1 MKKNIISILYIG
13 LASGQ
18 FYEAGIAIQKLPER
32 LPFPKG
38 ELQVYAAL
46 LPEYCG
52 KTFFRHK
59 PKSWKSEAALRVILE
74 AHERLANEIEEPESK
89 TIKTIKT
96 IKTKMVLSPQVQQI
110 VEQFSQVPT
119 ELLAARLYASRPFL
133 KICVSMSFVAEE
145 TCLEQAIAL
154 LKPYLAGLQQV
165 IWVGKP
171 SWLSDKLEEYLYQEY
186 GMLMVMANR
195 PPKNVLWL
203 DMREDEE
210 IQSDLRRTF
219 YNNKHIHVVETLKFL
234 DTTAKNGY
242 NTGVN

>member
-59 PKSWKSEAALRVILE
+59 SKSWKPVAVRRVIHE
-74 AHERLANEIEEPESK
+74 ARERLANEIEEPKSETVK
-89 TIKTIKT
+89 FE
-96 IKTKMVLSPQVQQI
+96 MVVSPQVQQI
-110 VEQFSQVPT
+110 VEQFAQVPT

-133 KICVSMSFVAEE
+133 KICISMSSVAEVAQ
-145 TCLEQAIAL
+145 LEQVIAL

-186 GMLMVMANR
+186 GMLMVRANR

-219 YNNKHIHVVETLKFL
+219 YNNRHIHVVETLKFL